1 MSFSDITKTWL
12 KENEYDIND
21 LNKQGKYGNS
31 AVMKASREGQTKIVK
46 ELIEKGVNLDI
57 KNVDGNSAL
66 WNACFA
72 SSFDCF
78 QALIDAGIEIDSK
91 NDNGVTALMYC
102 ASAGKDDFVKLLLEN
117 GADATLENLDGFK
130 AIDLAVTP
138 KIFKMLKNAT
148 VSPQN

>member
-1 MSFSDITKTWL
+1 MSFTDITKTWL
-12 KENEYDIND
+12 RENDYDIND

-31 AVMKASREGQTKIVK
+31 AVMKAAREGKVDIVK
-46 ELIEKGVNLDI
+46 ELIGKGVNLDI

-72 SSFDCF
+72 SSYECF
-78 QALIDAGIEIDSK
+78 YALIDGGIDINSK

-102 ASAGKDDFVKLLLEN
+102 ASAGKEDFVKLLLEN
-117 GADATLENLDGFK
+117 SADATLENLDGFK

-148 VSPQN
+148 LSR

>member
-1 MSFSDITKTWL
+1 MSFSENLRVWL
-12 KENEYDIND
+12 RENDYDIND

-31 AVMKASREGQTKIVK
+31 AVMKASREANIDIVK
-46 ELIEKGVNLDI
+46 ELIGKGANLDI
-57 KNVDGNSAL
+57 KNVDGNTAL
-66 WNACFA
+66 WNACFGQ
-72 SSFDCF
+72 SYECF
-78 QALIDAGIEIDSK
+78 YALIDAGIDVDSK

-117 GADATLENLDGFK
+117 QADVTLENLDGFK

-148 VSPQN
+148 IPQPN